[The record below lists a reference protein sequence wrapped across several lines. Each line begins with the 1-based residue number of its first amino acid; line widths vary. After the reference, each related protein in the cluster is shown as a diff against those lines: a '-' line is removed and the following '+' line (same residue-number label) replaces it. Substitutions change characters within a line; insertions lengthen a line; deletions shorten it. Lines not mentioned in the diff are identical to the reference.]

1 MMRQKHANWEL
12 DTQSAF
18 VHEVVFAH
26 SRIVC
31 SQFIYFDLLPP
42 CEANLETPR
51 AQKANPNVVTN
62 GKRKRVASAKQ
73 GSIDDDA
80 NEKRLAR
87 LARLEKENKKMK
99 VKLLKASKEAAKN
112 KACLEDSDDSDNSL
126 ESEDAPE
133 VDQPVRFSSL
143 IKSLGVVDGTPPK
156 KLRKQAIGQSQASQR
171 GRTGSPASSYR
182 THTSSCDDGDD
193 TAPRGREHGRM
204 GSPASSSPYRTHTLS
219 CDDGDDTA
227 PHGWKRGRTGSP
239 TSSYRTY
246 ASSCDDGDNTT
257 RAPRGRKH
265 GRIRTGSPTSSYR
278 TRTSPPVSPSSP
290 DQKRFKTPQIH
301 AGVLLSSKP
310 KASDYEDVVK
320 RRLLEAMSIY
330 ETYIFT
336 DRAYPTQ
343 ELQFKRIKEA
353 WGFASADAEE
363 QYELTNRM
371 LRLVKDRGPRARGFL
386 KDITRPHIKKAFGF
400 TPSTN
405 KKVVQKNVDR
415 YLELMEG
422 RIFHYKDPAT
432 KTGFAENAIIKKVL
446 REAFFRRKDDRGIT
460 HANSFS
466 PIPLAL
472 IALILTAVEHCI
484 EEWSTGTLV
493 KANFEESTAAPL
505 YDTHLEK
512 LRNWHELNPTV
523 VDKILETLFK
533 RCSRPLSAATGGD
546 LIPAMTDAVKEAARK
561 ELEARTGETESDSD
575 A

>member
-1 MMRQKHANWEL
+1 MRGK
-12 DTQSAF
+12 
-18 VHEVVFAH
+18 
-26 SRIVC
+26 SRNTKARTAD
-31 SQFIYFDLLPP
+31 SDFINDASNDDNPI
-42 CEANLETPR
+42 ER

-87 LARLEKENKKMK
+87 LARLKKENKKMK

-133 VDQPVRFSSL
+133 VDQPVRFSSSMEHL
-143 IKSLGVVDGTPPK
+143 RRSYTSKPLANHKPHNAAERALLRLPIGLTHHLAMMAMTQPLVVENMVERALLHLQVPIGLTHYLVTMAMTQPLMDGNVVEQAPLHLPIGLMHHLVMMVTTQPGHLVDGNMVEFE
-156 KLRKQAIGQSQASQR
+156 QDSHI
-171 GRTGSPASSYR
+171 
-182 THTSSCDDGDD
+182 TS
-193 TAPRGREHGRM
+193 
-204 GSPASSSPYRTHTLS
+204 
-219 CDDGDDTA
+219 
-227 PHGWKRGRTGSP
+227 
-239 TSSYRTY
+239 
-246 ASSCDDGDNTT
+246 N
-257 RAPRGRKH
+257 
-265 GRIRTGSPTSSYR
+265 
-278 TRTSPPVSPSSP
+278 
-290 DQKRFKTPQIH
+290 QKRFKTPQIH

-310 KASDYEDVVK
+310 KVSDYEDVVK

-371 LRLVKDRGPRARGFL
+371 LCLVKDRGPRARGFL
-386 KDITRPHIKKAFGF
+386 KDITRPHIEKAFGF

-484 EEWSTGTLV
+484 EEWSTGMLV

-505 YDTHLEK
+505 YDAHLEK
-512 LRNWHELNPTV
+512 LQNWHELNPTV

-546 LIPAMTDAVKEAARK
+546 SIPAMTDAVKEAARK

>member
-62 GKRKRVASAKQ
+62 GKRKHVASTKQ

-87 LARLEKENKKMK
+87 LAKLEKENKKMK

-112 KACLEDSDDSDNSL
+112 KACLKDSDDSDNSL

-133 VDQPVRFSSL
+133 VDQPVRFSSSMEHL
-143 IKSLGVVDGTPPK
+143 RRSYASKPLANHKPHNAAERALLHLPIGLTHHLAMTAMTQPLVVENMVERALLHLQVPIGLTHYLVTMAMTQPLMDGNVVEQAPLHLPIGLMHHLVMMVTTQPGHLVDGNMVEFE
-156 KLRKQAIGQSQASQR
+156 QDSHI
-171 GRTGSPASSYR
+171 
-182 THTSSCDDGDD
+182 TS
-193 TAPRGREHGRM
+193 
-204 GSPASSSPYRTHTLS
+204 
-219 CDDGDDTA
+219 
-227 PHGWKRGRTGSP
+227 
-239 TSSYRTY
+239 
-246 ASSCDDGDNTT
+246 N
-257 RAPRGRKH
+257 
-265 GRIRTGSPTSSYR
+265 
-278 TRTSPPVSPSSP
+278 
-290 DQKRFKTPQIH
+290 QKRFKTPQIH

-371 LRLVKDRGPRARGFL
+371 LRL
-386 KDITRPHIKKAFGF
+386 
-400 TPSTN
+400 
-405 KKVVQKNVDR
+405 
-415 YLELMEG
+415 
-422 RIFHYKDPAT
+422 
-432 KTGFAENAIIKKVL
+432 
-446 REAFFRRKDDRGIT
+446 
-460 HANSFS
+460 
-466 PIPLAL
+466 
-472 IALILTAVEHCI
+472 
-484 EEWSTGTLV
+484 
-493 KANFEESTAAPL
+493 
-505 YDTHLEK
+505 
-512 LRNWHELNPTV
+512 
-523 VDKILETLFK
+523 
-533 RCSRPLSAATGGD
+533 
-546 LIPAMTDAVKEAARK
+546 
-561 ELEARTGETESDSD
+561 
-575 A
+575 

>member
-1 MMRQKHANWEL
+1 MRGK
-12 DTQSAF
+12 
-18 VHEVVFAH
+18 
-26 SRIVC
+26 SRNTKARTAD
-31 SQFIYFDLLPP
+31 SDFINDASNDDNPI
-42 CEANLETPR
+42 ER

-87 LARLEKENKKMK
+87 LARLKKENKKMK

-133 VDQPVRFSSL
+133 VDQPVRFSSSMEHL
-143 IKSLGVVDGTPPK
+143 RRSYASKPLANHKPHNAAERALLRLPIGLTHHLAMTAMTQPLVVENMVERALLHLQVPIGLTHYLVTMAMTQPLMDGNVVEQAPLHLPIGLMHHLVMMVTTQPGHLVDGNMVEFE
-156 KLRKQAIGQSQASQR
+156 Q
-171 GRTGSPASSYR
+171 
-182 THTSSCDDGDD
+182 
-193 TAPRGREHGRM
+193 
-204 GSPASSSPYRTHTLS
+204 
-219 CDDGDDTA
+219 
-227 PHGWKRGRTGSP
+227 
-239 TSSYRTY
+239 
-246 ASSCDDGDNTT
+246 
-257 RAPRGRKH
+257 
-265 GRIRTGSPTSSYR
+265 
-278 TRTSPPVSPSSP
+278 
-290 DQKRFKTPQIH
+290 
-301 AGVLLSSKP
+301 VLLHLPIGLAHHLHSKP
-310 KASDYEDVVK
+310 KASDYEDIVK

-336 DRAYPTQ
+336 DHAYPTQ

-386 KDITRPHIKKAFGF
+386 KDITRPHIEKAFGF

-446 REAFFRRKDDRGIT
+446 CEAFFRRKDDRGIT

-505 YDTHLEK
+505 YDAHLEK

-533 RCSRPLSAATGGD
+533 RCSRQLSAATGGD
-546 LIPAMTDAVKEAARK
+546 SIPAMTDAVKEAARK

>member
-26 SRIVC
+26 SRI
-31 SQFIYFDLLPP
+31 
-42 CEANLETPR
+42 
-51 AQKANPNVVTN
+51 KANPNVVTN
-62 GKRKRVASAKQ
+62 GKQKHVASAKQ

-80 NEKRLAR
+80 NEKQLAR
-87 LARLEKENKKMK
+87 LAKLEKENKKMK
-99 VKLLKASKEAAKN
+99 VELLKASKEAAKN

-133 VDQPVRFSSL
+133 VDQPVRFSSS

-156 KLRKQAIGQSQASQR
+156 KLCKQAIGQSQASQR

-193 TAPRGREHGRM
+193 TAPHGREHGRM

-239 TSSYRTY
+239 TSSYGTY

-257 RAPRGRKH
+257 WAPRGRKH

-290 DQKRFKTPQIH
+290 DQKQFKTPQIH

-363 QYELTNRM
+363 QYELMNRM

-386 KDITRPHIKKAFGF
+386 KDITRPHIEKAFGF

-405 KKVVQKNVDR
+405 KKVIQKNVDR

-432 KTGFAENAIIKKVL
+432 KTGFAENAIIKKV
-446 REAFFRRKDDRGIT
+446 
-460 HANSFS
+460 
-466 PIPLAL
+466 
-472 IALILTAVEHCI
+472 EHCI
-484 EEWSTGTLV
+484 EEWSTDTLV

-505 YDTHLEK
+505 YDANLEK

-546 LIPAMTDAVKEAARK
+546 SIPAMTDAVKEAARK
-561 ELEARTGETESDSD
+561 ELEARTGETESNSD